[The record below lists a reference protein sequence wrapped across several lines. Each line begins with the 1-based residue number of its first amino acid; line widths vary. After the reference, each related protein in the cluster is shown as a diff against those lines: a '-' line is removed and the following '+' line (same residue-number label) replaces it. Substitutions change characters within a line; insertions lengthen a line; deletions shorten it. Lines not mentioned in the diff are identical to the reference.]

1 MKLLHLL
8 PALFTFVIPLASE
21 LLFSTALLAESAE
34 TLPGAENEV
43 PLCYIE
49 TPQGNRVNLTNLC
62 GKQSLPRAPQ
72 SCLGNA
78 SKAQVSILN
87 SNYDGNFLSGQVS
100 NQSCKTVKYIKVN
113 YEVTDES
120 GNLIDNGYIYA
131 QPVTVGPGQSASF
144 QGAVVQGAKV
154 QVTYVD
160 WRE

>member
-8 PALFTFVIPLASE
+8 PAISPSIVFAISE
-21 LLFSTALLAESAE
+21 FAFSPGLLAEVVSSSQSAE
-34 TLPGAENEV
+34 IDV
-43 PLCYIE
+43 PLCYMQ
-49 TPQGNRVNLTNLC
+49 TAQGNTINLTTLC
-62 GKQSLPRAPQ
+62 GRQAPP
-72 SCLGNA
+72 STPKACLDSA
-78 SKAQVSILN
+78 TKAQVSLLN
-87 SNYDGNFLSGQVS
+87 SNYDGNFLSGQVT

-113 YEVTDES
+113 YEVMDES